1 MISTYTTPLVIWT
14 ADSGATLH
22 LVSRLSSGSP
32 WALYDP
38 PPQVLTPLPGF
49 LPAVVRHL
57 VPVRGELVGELDGV
71 PLLPGDGRHRVRLG
85 DDGRRSGLV

>member
-1 MISTYTTPLVIWT
+1 M
-14 ADSGATLH
+14 
-22 LVSRLSSGSP
+22 
-32 WALYDP
+32 
-38 PPQVLTPLPGF
+38 PLPGF

-57 VPVRGELVGELDGV
+57 VLVRGELVGERDGV

>member
-22 LVSRLSSGSP
+22 LGSRLSSGSP
-32 WALYDP
+32 WAFS
-38 PPQVLTPLPGF
+38 PQVLTPLPGF

-57 VPVRGELVGELDGV
+57 VLVRGELVGERDGV